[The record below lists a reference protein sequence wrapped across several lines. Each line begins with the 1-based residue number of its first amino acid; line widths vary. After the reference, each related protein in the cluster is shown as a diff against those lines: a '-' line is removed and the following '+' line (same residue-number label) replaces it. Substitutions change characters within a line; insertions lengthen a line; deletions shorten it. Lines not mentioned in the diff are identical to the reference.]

1 VTAESRPP
9 LLRVISGDPSEEE
22 LAAIIAAVN
31 VAAVNIAAV
40 STRSRRTASPAPHFS
55 LWARKARQVRPAQR
69 PGFGAWRASTLPR

>member
-1 VTAESRPP
+1 MIPESRPP

-22 LAAIIAAVN
+22 LAAILAAVSIAAVS
-31 VAAVNIAAV
+31 IAAV
-40 STRSRRTASPAPHFS
+40 STRSRRAMPAAPHFS